1 MERSGSPPV
10 DRGSGTALAG
20 EGAVQPSL
28 TTEEA
33 GNMARYRRRTRT
45 RRSYGWRRG
54 RSGIDPLFWVA
65 LGVAALIA
73 LFVVAR

>member
-1 MERSGSPPV
+1 
-10 DRGSGTALAG
+10 
-20 EGAVQPSL
+20 
-28 TTEEA
+28 
-33 GNMARYRRRTRT
+33 MARYRRRSRT
-45 RRSYGWRRG
+45 RRSHGWRG